1 LLCVLFKCT
10 SMIFRLP
17 GFSVGLQ
24 KTRHTVKP
32 RKHMLYTILSVTT
45 FFVEWIR
52 DVKTKKITIKT

>member
-1 LLCVLFKCT
+1 
-10 SMIFRLP
+10 MIFRLP